1 MHGASAMQFPI
12 RTNKSSNLFTVNKH
26 QKGFTLIEL
35 LIVIGIIAVL
45 IGVFVT
51 TINLARPFQQARDAQ
66 RSANVNAIATAAKTR
81 FANYRGSWSQAST
94 PGCAALPTTATN
106 IGSPSAAG
114 VYNLGACLVPTFMT
128 AVPFDPSVG
137 TEASTGYTIYLQSD
151 GRVNVSA
158 PLYEGDSAIGVI
170 N

>member
-1 MHGASAMQFPI
+1 MKGIF
-12 RTNKSSNLFTVNKH
+12 KK

-45 IGVFVT
+45 IGVFVANV
-51 TINLARPFQQARDAQ
+51 NLARPFQQARDSQ
-66 RSANVNAIATAAKTR
+66 RYANVNSIATAAKSR
-81 FANYRGSWSQAST
+81 LANYRGSWSAAST
-94 PGCAALPTTATN
+94 PGCAALPTSLTN

-114 VYNLGACLVPTFMT
+114 VYNIGACLVPTFMT

-137 TEASTGYTIYLQSD
+137 AIASSGYTIMLRSD
-151 GRVNVSA
+151 GRVEVRA
-158 PLYEGDSAIGVI
+158 PYYEGDTAISVI

>member
-1 MHGASAMQFPI
+1 MPVK
-12 RTNKSSNLFTVNKH
+12 KS

-45 IGVFVT
+45 IGVFVANV
-51 TINLARPFQQARDAQ
+51 NLARPFQQARDAQ

-81 FANYRGSWSQAST
+81 IANYRGSWSQAST
-94 PGCAALPTTATN
+94 AGCAALPSTATV

-114 VYNLGACLVPTFMT
+114 VYNLGACLVPSFMT
-128 AVPFDPSVG
+128 AVPFDPSLG
-137 TEASTGYTIYLQSD
+137 TEASTGYTIYLQAD
-151 GRVNVSA
+151 GRINVSA
-158 PLYEGDSAIGVI
+158 PYYEGDTAIGVI

>member
-1 MHGASAMQFPI
+1 VHGASATHVFYSYKQI
-12 RTNKSSNLFTVNKH
+12 TNIINVNKH

-66 RSANVNAIATAAKTR
+66 RSANVNSIATAAKSR
-81 FANYRGSWSQAST
+81 LANYRGSWNAT
-94 PGCAALPTTATN
+94 GGCAALPTSATN

-114 VYNLGACLVPTFMT
+114 VYNLGACLIPAFMT
-128 AVPFDPSVG
+128 AVPYDPSVG
-137 TEASTGYTIYLQSD
+137 TTASTGYTIYQQAD
-151 GRVNVSA
+151 GRINVSA
-158 PLYEGDSAIGVI
+158 PLYEGDTAIGVI

>member
-1 MHGASAMQFPI
+1 MKGIFKM
-12 RTNKSSNLFTVNKH
+12 

-45 IGVFVT
+45 IGVFVANV
-51 TINLARPFQQARDAQ
+51 NLARPFQQARDSQ
-66 RSANVNAIATAAKTR
+66 RYANVNSIATAAKTR
-81 FANYRGSWSQAST
+81 IANYRGSWSQAST
-94 PGCAALPTTATN
+94 AGCAALPSTATV

-137 TEASTGYTIYLQSD
+137 SDASSGYTIFLRSD

-158 PLYEGDSAIGVI
+158 PFYEGDTAISII